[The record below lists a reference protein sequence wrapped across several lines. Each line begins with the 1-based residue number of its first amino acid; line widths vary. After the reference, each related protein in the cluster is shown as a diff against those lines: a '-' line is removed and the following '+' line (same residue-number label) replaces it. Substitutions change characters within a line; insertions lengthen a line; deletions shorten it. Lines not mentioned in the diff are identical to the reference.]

1 MGKQILRFHNEIKN
15 LHYDYKMDCSF
26 LFYLFFLIKTQ
37 VYVFFLLR
45 FWLPKPEDNFFTELR
60 YLRGFIQIQDI
71 LDRSIISLQTGIDI
85 DNPAFLQ
92 EFPSTCYTKDM

>member
-1 MGKQILRFHNEIKN
+1 
-15 LHYDYKMDCSF
+15 MDCSF
-26 LFYLFFLIKTQ
+26 LFFLFFFIKTQ
-37 VYVFFLLR
+37 VYIFFLLR